1 MNNEKEE
8 KTLILASASQ
18 ARKQILEQA
27 GFSVIVRPTGAFE
40 GSSIKHP
47 GERAE
52 ILSQHKLETFI
63 VKYPELKNLNFHIIT
78 ADTVI
83 SCQESI
89 FGKPSSRNDAR
100 NMLIQFSGSVHSV
113 FTGYSI
119 MFPHTGEIVSGWESS
134 DVTFFNLGSNEIEKY
149 LNAGEW
155 YGAAGSYRVQG
166 TGLRMISSI
175 KGSYFTVAGLPIHK
189 ISGILR
195 ERGF

>member
-52 ILSQHKLETFI
+52 IL
-63 VKYPELKNLNFHIIT
+63 
-78 ADTVI
+78 
-83 SCQESI
+83 
-89 FGKPSSRNDAR
+89 
-100 NMLIQFSGSVHSV
+100 
-113 FTGYSI
+113 
-119 MFPHTGEIVSGWESS
+119 SGWESS